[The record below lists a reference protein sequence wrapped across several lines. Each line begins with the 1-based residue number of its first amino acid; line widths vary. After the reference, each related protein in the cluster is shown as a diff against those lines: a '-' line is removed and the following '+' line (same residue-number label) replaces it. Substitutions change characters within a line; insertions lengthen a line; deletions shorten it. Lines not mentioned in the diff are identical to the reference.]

1 MPVYPASLEF
11 CYIGGSYSEQPVDGV
26 LRTQM
31 DAGPEKTRRR
41 FTATPTNISFT
52 LPWMTRAEYAT
63 FKTFFETDLE
73 GGALSFTAT
82 HPITNVSESFRFRS
96 PYQMRP
102 VGKKIEVSI
111 EVELLP

>member
-31 DAGPEKTRRR
+31 DAGPDKTRRR
-41 FTATPTNISFT
+41 FTAVPTNISFT

-63 FKTFFETDLE
+63 FKTFFDVDLK

-82 HPITNVSESFRFRS
+82 HPITNASGNFRFVA
-96 PYQMRP
+96 PYRMRT
-102 VGKKIEVSI
+102 VGKNIEVSV
-111 EVELLP
+111 ELELLP